1 MSFEA
6 QSKIDFETFSAY
18 SLDALITLLGTP
30 KSLSLLLK
38 LVQIFPSFFPK
49 ILMLFRLD

>member
-6 QSKIDFETFSAY
+6 QSKIDFETLSAY
-18 SLDALITLLGTP
+18 SLDAFITLLGTP
-30 KSLSLLLK
+30 KSLSLLSK
-38 LVQIFPSFFPK
+38 LVSNISSFFPK

>member
-38 LVQIFPSFFPK
+38 LVSNISIFFSENINAFPT
-49 ILMLFRLD
+49 